1 LKISKDFDRTSAD
14 EDAGAVAV
22 LERSVEVAGEGAI
35 TEAFA
40 DDVADAEANAGEAI
54 KH

>member
-1 LKISKDFDRTSAD
+1 MKISKYFDRTSAD

-22 LERSVEVAGEGAI
+22 LERSVEV
-35 TEAFA
+35 FA
-40 DDVADAEANAGEAI
+40 DDVADAEANAGEGI